1 MGVME
6 ENRKPLVVLAAAAV
20 LAVLVLVLG
29 VGQGLGAN
37 GGDGGWQRR
46 LGGGP
51 APAPLRPTGL
61 SVTSGACSLG
71 AVQIAVTGA
80 CVLGVPASGGA
91 LSVTG
96 VTRQGLLTVSGSP
109 VGVTVVVAG
118 RRIGQ
123 TVAPGDD
130 PLKLTFG
137 TDGGTLALQ
146 CGTCLVTLD
155 EEAR

>member
-1 MGVME
+1 MGAME

-61 SVTSGACSLG
+61 TVTSGACSLG

-80 CVLGVPASGGA
+80 CVLGVPASGGT

-96 VTRQGLLTVSGSP
+96 VGAVSANGGS
-109 VGVTVVVAG
+109 VAFANNVVTYTPPFNFAG
-118 RRIGQ
+118 Q
-123 TVAPGDD
+123 DFFLYTVADA
-130 PLKLTFG
+130 FG
-137 TDGGTLALQ
+137 PQYPT
-146 CGTCLVTLD
+146 
-155 EEAR
+155 RNR